1 MTLNNASLKLILDYE
16 VGGGQSYYERNLRYP
31 VWPNG
36 ESGVTIGVGYDL
48 GYNTR
53 ASVVMAWD
61 PRIGEEKTDRL
72 IPCIGIKGEAAH
84 ALLPSVRDVEIPWS
98 AALSVF
104 LDTDVPTE
112 WRSACRTYPGIETLH
127 PNAQGAILSLGFNRG
142 WSLNGP
148 RRTEMKE
155 IKALVAAQD
164 YAGIA
169 DQILA
174 MKRIWI
180 GTSIEGGMSARRNA
194 EAALVESVI

>member
-1 MTLNNASLKLILDYE
+1 MTLNDASLKLILDYE
-16 VGGGQSYYERNLRYP
+16 VGGGQTYYERHLRFP

-53 ASVVMAWD
+53 AGVLSAWD

-72 IPCIGIKGEAAH
+72 IPCIGIKGEPAR

-112 WRSACRTYPGIETLH
+112 WAAACRTYPGIEALH

-142 WSLNGP
+142 WSLAGP
-148 RRTEMKE
+148 KRAEMKA
-155 IKALVAAQD
+155 IRLLVATQD

-169 DQILA
+169 DQILS
-174 MKRIWI
+174 MKRIWT
-180 GTSIEGGMSARRNA
+180 GTSIEGGMYARRNA
-194 EAALVESVI
+194 EAALVEAIA